1 MADSVQKIRVEGG
14 KEAEAAIQGVQSAL
28 ENFNKTAAKNR
39 DAVRLL
45 DKATGGAITK
55 FQDFQKGITQ
65 GISTVKGLSKTFKG
79 LRAYRR
85 SGFGLQKRH

>member
-14 KEAEAAIQGVQSAL
+14 KEAEAAIQGVQNAL

-55 FQDFQKGITQ
+55 FQDFQKGVTR
-65 GISTVKGLSKTFKG
+65 GRRRGKGEKKKTPPG
-79 LRAYRR
+79 LAKKKY
-85 SGFGLQKRH
+85 